1 MTFIPPLNRHFKT
14 PRSGNAL
21 EFASTSLRADKM
33 VVLTAVREN
42 KGAMAYASK
51 EIFGKGK
58 GRKWVGKPSKTRGV
72 GVFPPKWMVKIMGK
86 TDLFLWMMK

>member
-58 GRKWVGKPSKTRGV
+58 EGSGWEN
-72 GVFPPKWMVKIMGK
+72 PPKLGGWEFSPQNG
-86 TDLFLWMMK
+86 W